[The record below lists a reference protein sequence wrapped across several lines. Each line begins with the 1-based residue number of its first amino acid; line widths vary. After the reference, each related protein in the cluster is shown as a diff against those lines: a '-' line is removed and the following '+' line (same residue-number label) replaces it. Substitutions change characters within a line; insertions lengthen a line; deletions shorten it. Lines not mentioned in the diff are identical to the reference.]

1 MEAPTIEVRRV
12 LRWIYAA
19 RLVLA
24 AAMYFAAV
32 SVWLQA
38 AGASTLIASAALI
51 TALVFTGASFFYT
64 DVYNGQPGTTF
75 RYLQSMFDLLLVT
88 AIVHLTGGGE
98 SQFAALYILVIAAAA
113 LLHDGPGVVLVA
125 ALGIA
130 LYFADALLA
139 HDLLFDTALALQLM
153 LFAAVAFGSGLIA
166 ARLRAHGAAREEM
179 AAELAMFRLRE
190 ADVQRLRARANR
202 LEAVAQL
209 SGSLAHEIKN
219 PLAAISSAVEQLG
232 TSSRATEDE
241 RSLAELVTRESD
253 RLSRLLSE
261 FLDFSRLDLAERRT
275 LDMREIVR
283 GAVQLAESHPE
294 QERNVALAMMLPDR
308 DLLVDGDADVLH
320 RALFNLVLN
329 AIQASPAGGVVL
341 VEAEALSPRQT
352 PVGEAAFLRGSVAVR
367 VSDQGP
373 GVPQN
378 ILDRVFDPFFTT
390 KERGSGLGLAIV
402 HRSIAAHGGHVVV
415 DSSSFGARFTVIL
428 PRTATPPKAQRT
440 MHG

>member
-1 MEAPTIEVRRV
+1 MEAPTIEVRPV

-24 AAMYFAAV
+24 AAVYFAAV
-32 SVWLQA
+32 SVWLEA
-38 AGASTLIASAALI
+38 ESASTLISSAALI
-51 TALVFTGASFFYT
+51 AALVFTGASFLYT
-64 DVYNGQPGTTF
+64 DVYSGQPGTTF
-75 RYLQSMFDLLLVT
+75 RYLQSVFDLLLVT
-88 AIVHLTGGGE
+88 GVVHVTGGGE
-98 SQFAALYILVIAAAA
+98 SPFTALYILVIAVAA
-113 LLHDGPGVVLVA
+113 LLHDGPGVILVA

-130 LYFADALLA
+130 MYFADALLV
-139 HDLLFDTALALQLM
+139 HEFVFERPLALQLV
-153 LFAAVAFGSGLIA
+153 LFAAVALGSGLIA
-166 ARLRAHGAAREEM
+166 ARLRSHGAGREQM

-190 ADVQRLRARANR
+190 ADVQRLRARAER

-232 TSSRATEDE
+232 ASVRATDDE

-253 RLSRLLSE
+253 RLSRLLGE
-261 FLDFSRLDLAERRT
+261 FLDFSRVDLAERRT
-275 LDMREIVR
+275 LDIRDVVR

-294 QERNVALAMMLPDR
+294 QSGNVALAMMLPDR
-308 DLLVDGDADVLH
+308 ELLVDGDADVLH

-329 AIQASPAGGVVL
+329 AIQASPDGGVVL

-352 PVGEAAFLRGSVAVR
+352 PVGDAAFLRGSVAIR

-373 GVPQN
+373 GVPQA

-415 DSSSFGARFTVIL
+415 DSNSFGSRFTVIL
-428 PRTATPPKAQRT
+428 PRTATPAKALRA